1 MGNSSNSSQL
11 QDGWDPNTCF
21 LVQREV
27 TSHRSPTPSYHL
39 HTQPLSTPRST
50 REVLESPV
58 GGSLSTAGPKGDW

>member
-27 TSHRSPTPSYHL
+27 TSHREDFHPAAMKGRTCSSPSPFVPS
-39 HTQPLSTPRST
+39 
-50 REVLESPV
+50 
-58 GGSLSTAGPKGDW
+58 